1 MSNFRGGEINW
12 RDRIIY
18 NNYCVLFVNL
28 WFVKIDTVQTK
39 SSSLHT
45 NRACDNGKQYM
56 SVFSSYNI
64 ATAIGS
70 VLMRR
75 CTIFFGTVC
84 SRQWYGA
91 DCHGFKSNPMI
102 FWRPMDGGGLFL
114 NWFSLIFSLSHPC
127 LRC

>member
-56 SVFSSYNI
+56 SVFSSYNNCNRNR
-64 ATAIGS
+64 
-70 VLMRR
+70 L
-75 CTIFFGTVC
+75 
-84 SRQWYGA
+84 
-91 DCHGFKSNPMI
+91 GFDAKMYHI
-102 FWRPMDGGGLFL
+102 FWDSVQPTVVWRRLPWL
-114 NWFSLIFSLSHPC
+114 
-127 LRC
+127 